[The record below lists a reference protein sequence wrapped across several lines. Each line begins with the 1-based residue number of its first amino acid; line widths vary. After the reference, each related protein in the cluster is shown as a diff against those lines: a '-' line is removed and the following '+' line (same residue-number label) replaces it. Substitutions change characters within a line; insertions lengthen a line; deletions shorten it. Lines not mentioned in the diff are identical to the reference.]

1 MITLSINDE
10 IWEKIFKEIRAEL
23 VNDSEFLSD
32 CQYWDPSYVI
42 ETYLLRHGI
51 RLIRKLSRR
60 THNWDEIWLAVE
72 IDNEN
77 IYTELVLKYL

>member
-42 ETYLLRHGI
+42 DTQTFSTHTQLGRDLA
-51 RLIRKLSRR
+51 SR
-60 THNWDEIWLAVE
+60 
-72 IDNEN
+72 
-77 IYTELVLKYL
+77 